1 MGSVGVQ
8 SQGSGHRRKRATT
21 NNGASLIDPDAEM
34 ERMGK
39 AGVRAFTWNNAEY
52 PSALKEIY
60 DPPSVK
66 YLKGAFTERDAH
78 GVAVIGTRRATAYGR
93 EACAALVKDL
103 AIAGITIISG
113 LAKGIDGI
121 AHRTP
126 IEAGGRTIAVLG
138 SGLDV
143 VYTAGHRS
151 LAQKISGPGY

>member
-1 MGSVGVQ
+1 
-8 SQGSGHRRKRATT
+8 
-21 NNGASLIDPDAEM
+21 M

-39 AGVRAFTWNNAEY
+39 AGVRACTWNNAEY

-121 AHRTP
+121 AHRKT